1 MLTELCSIFIFVGPR
16 SRKFSVQFNHGGYF
30 LGKGSNRSYV
40 NGHVL
45 WYDDLDRVAWS
56 PIMVEHLVE
65 EIGWEMAGR
74 LKVYYCIPILTLQKN
89 GLREIRGDGDT
100 DQMITFV
107 DLGHHSFSLYLD
119 HEDSLNSNNDD
130 DDVVNFPRVQ
140 LPPVFSPSKTRV
152 DQAESTEAVNAETDV
167 HVPEGEAIPIQV
179 VYPESSDVD
188 VGNYVFARRNCSFG
202 N

>member
-1 MLTELCSIFIFVGPR
+1 
-16 SRKFSVQFNHGGYF
+16 
-30 LGKGSNRSYV
+30 
-40 NGHVL
+40 
-45 WYDDLDRVAWS
+45 
-56 PIMVEHLVE
+56 MVEHLVE

-89 GLREIRGDGDT
+89 GLRGIRGDGDT

-140 LPPVFSPSKTRV
+140 LPP
-152 DQAESTEAVNAETDV
+152 
-167 HVPEGEAIPIQV
+167 
-179 VYPESSDVD
+179 D
-188 VGNYVFARRNCSFG
+188 VGWNPIWPIFHERSRSL
-202 N
+202 